1 MDPIKN
7 PWTVLGETHI
17 YDNPWISVTEFDV
30 LTPGGSPG
38 IYGKV
43 HFKNFAVGAVAI
55 DADGM
60 IPLVGQYRFPLQAYS
75 WEIPEGGGHLDVDP
89 LVSAQR
95 ELREETGLVALHW
108 QELLRMHLSNSVSD
122 ELAILYLATG
132 LTQEAPEPED
142 TEQLTHRRVTVDQAY
157 DMVQRGEITDAMSVA
172 GILQVRLLVL
182 QNRLTLP

>member
-1 MDPIKN
+1 MDLINN
-7 PWTVLGETHI
+7 PWTILGEKNI

-30 LTPGGSPG
+30 LTPGGNPG

-43 HFKNFAVGAVAI
+43 HFKNFAVGTIAI
-55 DADGM
+55 DAEGM

-75 WEIPEGGGHLDVDP
+75 WEIPEGGGHLDVDL

-95 ELREETGLVALHW
+95 ELREETGLVASHW

-132 LTQEAPEPED
+132 LTQESPEPED
-142 TEQLTHRRVTVDQAY
+142 TEQLAHRRVTIEEAY
-157 DMVQRGEITDAMSVA
+157 RMVLAGEITDAMSVA
-172 GILQVRLLVL
+172 AILQVNLLIL
-182 QNRLTLP
+182 ENRLTLP